1 MRILLPAYGTE
12 GDVRPFV
19 ALARGLQQR
28 GHEVAVCT
36 AEGFAPL
43 VEGAGVPLLSF
54 GNELY
59 EATRRIM
66 AQSGGLGSLVTQFK
80 EVLPPLRQSLDRQWH
95 LARDFDPDVIVTH
108 PKPLAPLHIA
118 EALDVPALLSVAL
131 PLYHPTT
138 AFPSPALSGLPRPL
152 WGLGWWL
159 GRRATSPY
167 RRMLNDFRGRIGLPP
182 VPRGYDD
189 RVTPDGSP
197 RHVLYHYS
205 SAVVPTPAEWPE
217 QAHVTGSWFL
227 DSEDHAP
234 DAALAAFLDEGE
246 PDLYIGFGSMALG
259 RASHEWSAAVAGALR
274 RTGARAVVATGWGG
288 LDADALPPTALPVH
302 HVPHDWLFPWVRA
315 LVHHGGSG
323 TVAAG
328 LRAGRPTLV
337 CPVLGDQPFWGD
349 RLHELGVGPR
359 PLPVKKLTADVLAE
373 RIQELLGNPAHAE
386 KAEHVGR
393 ALRAEDGVRV
403 AAEVIETVARR

>member
-1 MRILLPAYGTE
+1 MARPSRHLAVPPDAERLPRTHRAAARAARLR
-12 GDVRPFV
+12 RP
-19 ALARGLQQR
+19 
-28 GHEVAVCT
+28 GH
-36 AEGFAPL
+36 PRRQ
-43 VEGAGVPLLSF
+43 P
-54 GNELY
+54 
-59 EATRRIM
+59 ATR
-66 AQSGGLGSLVTQFK
+66 
-80 EVLPPLRQSLDRQWH
+80 
-95 LARDFDPDVIVTH
+95 
-108 PKPLAPLHIA
+108 
-118 EALDVPALLSVAL
+118 AL
-131 PLYHPTT
+131 PL
-138 AFPSPALSGLPRPL
+138 L
-152 WGLGWWL
+152 L
-159 GRRATSPY
+159 GRGA
-167 RRMLNDFRGRIGLPP
+167 D
-182 VPRGYDD
+182 
-189 RVTPDGSP
+189 
-197 RHVLYHYS
+197 
-205 SAVVPTPAEWPE
+205 PAEWPE